1 MITTKQLAYAL
12 AVERHLHF
20 RKAAEHCNISQSALS
35 TALAELEKYLGFQL
49 FERDNKKVLV
59 TPIGKEVLERAR
71 DIMLRL
77 DELERLADTLKTPLS
92 YPISVGLIPTI
103 APYLLP
109 KVFPELKRRYPN
121 SQVAVVEEQTHVLL
135 EMVRTGEID
144 TAIIAL
150 PFACEGLLTFEFW
163 AEDFYWVAP
172 KDDKLARRDQITS
185 KELEHANL
193 MLLKDGHC
201 LKEHVLDV
209 CNMPEPQSNHG
220 FGAASLHTL
229 VQMVLNDMGTTL
241 IPEMAIEQLTSQ
253 YPQLSTVH
261 LSEPSPHRR
270 IAFVIRPN
278 YTRMNSIEALLDI
291 CREMLKERR
300 RGGAEMRGSADA

>member
-12 AVERHLHF
+12 AVERNLHF
-20 RKAAEHCNISQSALS
+20 KKAAEQCHISQSALS
-35 TALAELEKYLGFQL
+35 TALAELERQLGFQL

-59 TPIGKEVLERAR
+59 TPIGAEVLKRAR
-71 DIMLRL
+71 DIMSRVE
-77 DELERLADTLKTPLS
+77 ELERLADTLKTPLS
-92 YPISVGLIPTI
+92 YPLSIGLIPTI

-109 KVFPELKRRYPN
+109 KIFPALKRRYPK
-121 SQVAVVEEQTHVLL
+121 SQLAVVEEQTHVLL
-135 EMVRTGEID
+135 EMVRVGEID

-150 PFACEGLLTFEFW
+150 PFPCEGLLTFEFW

-172 KDDKLARRDQITS
+172 KDDKLASRDQITS
-185 KELEHANL
+185 KELAHTNL
-193 MLLKDGHC
+193 MLLKEGHC
-201 LKEHVLDV
+201 LKEHILDV
-209 CNMPEPQSNHG
+209 CNMPQPQANHG

-270 IAFVIRPN
+270 LAFVIRPN
-278 YTRMNSIEALLDI
+278 YTRMNSIEALLEV
-291 CREMLKERR
+291 CREALEERR
-300 RGGAEMRGSADA
+300 RMGQSFRENTGA

>member
-20 RKAAEHCNISQSALS
+20 KKAAEHCNITQSALS
-35 TALAELEKYLGFQL
+35 TALAELEKQLGFQL

-59 TPIGKEVLERAR
+59 TPIGEEVLRRAS
-71 DIMLRL
+71 DIMSRL
-77 DELERLADTLKTPLS
+77 EELERLADTLKTPLS

-109 KVFPELKRRYPN
+109 RVFPELKHRYPH

-150 PFACEGLLTFEFW
+150 PFPCDGLLTFEFW

-172 KDDKLARRDQITS
+172 KDDKLARREQITS
-185 KELEHANL
+185 KELAHTNL
-193 MLLKDGHC
+193 MLLKEGHC
-201 LKEHVLDV
+201 LKEHILDV
-209 CNMPEPQSNHG
+209 CKMPEPQANHG

-253 YPQLSTVH
+253 YSQLTTVH
-261 LSEPSPHRR
+261 LNEPSPHRR

-278 YTRMNSIEALLDI
+278 YTRMNSIEALLEV
-291 CREMLKERR
+291 CRKTLEEHR
-300 RGGAEMRGSADA
+300 RGI